1 MSVPAWIEMDS
12 RKPAREVI
20 VPMLPERASIGARM
34 LPAAVTVPID
44 PSAWKSPSMLPA
56 MLSMFPMLP
65 PAEIASSFS
74 ARPVIWSKTRTL
86 PTLPAARM

>member
-1 MSVPAWIEMDS
+1 M
-12 RKPAREVI
+12 KPAREVI
-20 VPMLPERASIGARM
+20 APMLPVRASRPASTF
-34 LPAAVTVPID
+34 PAAVIVPIE
-44 PSAWKSPSMLPA
+44 PSAWISPSMPPA

-74 ARPVIWSKTRTL
+74 ASPVIVSKTRTS